1 MRIAYVLGARPNFVK
16 MAPVISELRRRM
28 PDGRHTIIHTGQ
40 HYDRLMSDI
49 FLEQLGVPAPDH
61 MLGVGSASHAVQ
73 TARVMERIEPVLE
86 AERPDLVI
94 VPGDVNSTLAA
105 TLVAVKLGVPVAHLE
120 SGLRSFDRTMPEEI
134 NRIVADEF
142 SEHLF
147 LHSDEAVENLRA
159 EGIADERMHFV
170 GNTMIDSLVA
180 MEERFRHANA
190 AAALGL
196 TPGDYLLVTLHRPAL
211 VDGPLLADVIAR
223 LDDVS
228 RELPVLFPVHP
239 RTRKMMERMDLEP
252 APAVR
257 LTEPVSYL
265 EFLSLESDARAVL
278 TDSGGVQ
285 EETTYLDVPCFTLRD
300 STERPV
306 TVRAGTNTLLGLEP
320 ARIDDILP
328 ALAEPKA
335 TSEPPPMWDGRAA
348 ERVGEVLLNK
358 PVNADASRAGC
369 SLDDRSTRSFN
380 KGRASQLAWHRAMR
394 VC

>member
-1 MRIAYVLGARPNFVK
+1 M
-16 MAPVISELRRRM
+16 SE
-28 PDGRHTIIHTGQ
+28 
-40 HYDRLMSDI
+40 I
-49 FLEQLGVPAPDH
+49 FLEELGVPEPDH

-105 TLVAVKLGVPVAHLE
+105 TLVAVKLGIPVAHLE

-147 LHSDEAVENLRA
+147 LHSEEAIENLRA
-159 EGIADERMHFV
+159 EGIPDERMHFV

-180 MEERFRHANA
+180 VEDRFREADTA
-190 AAALGL
+190 RRLDAE
-196 TPGDYLLVTLHRPAL
+196 PGEYLLVTLHRPAL
-211 VDGPLLADVIAR
+211 VDGPLLADVMER
-223 LDDVS
+223 LGELS

-239 RTRKMMERMDLEP
+239 RTRKMIETLGVRP
-252 APAVR
+252 AAGMT

-265 EFLSLESDARAVL
+265 DFLSLEADARAVL

-285 EETTYLDVPCFTLRD
+285 EETTYLGVPCFTLRNN
-300 STERPV
+300 TERPV

-320 ARIDDILP
+320 ERIANLLP
-328 ALAEPKA
+328 ALADRRAASAPPKL
-335 TSEPPPMWDGRAA
+335 WDGHAS
-348 ERVGEVLLNK
+348 ERV
-358 PVNADASRAGC
+358 ADALQIRHC
-369 SLDDRSTRSFN
+369 DRSLITS
-380 KGRASQLAWHRAMR
+380 
-394 VC
+394 